1 MSNSY
6 RTDSPA
12 SRPEEV
18 TSQLLTYCRAH
29 DWAGHDPYDAL
40 NSKVFAAMPFSRRP
54 LPRFL
59 FTQLLKRSP
68 TDFRSL
74 LNIPHTQ
81 NPKALALFLMAL
93 LKLRRLGH
101 QLDSEI
107 LYLSDR
113 LCELRSQDHRY
124 WTWGYSFAWQ
134 SRQAFAPRNEANLVC
149 TTFVANAF
157 LDSYEEAGQREHL
170 EIATSAG
177 YYLLRELFWTD
188 DSTASFSYPQPS
200 TKSIVHNAN
209 LLAAALL
216 LRIHEKTG
224 DVELFQAAMAA
235 ARFSASRQ
243 QADGSWFYGELPSQ
257 RWIDNFHTGYNL
269 RSLLDIKRL
278 SDTDEFDRTIDLGFQ
293 FYRKHFFRGD
303 GAPKYFHNRTY
314 PIDIHCVAES
324 LITLCR
330 FAGEDPSSLDQA
342 SQVYRWTTENLWD
355 KRGFFYYQR
364 RRLGVLKTSYMRWAQ
379 AWMLLALATLLEVR
393 SQSFSENASSVN
405 HA

>member
-1 MSNSY
+1 MPNSQ

-12 SRPEEV
+12 LQLEEV
-18 TSQLLTYCRAH
+18 TAQLLTYCRAH

-40 NSKVFAAMPFSRRP
+40 NSKVFAAMPFSHRP
-54 LPRFL
+54 LPRLL

-68 TDFRSL
+68 TNFRRL

-93 LKLRRLGH
+93 LKLRRLGD
-101 QLDSEI
+101 QLDPEI
-107 LYLSDR
+107 LYLANR
-113 LCELRSQDHRY
+113 LRELRSPDHRY

-134 SRQAFAPRNEANLVC
+134 GRQTFAPRNEANLVC

-157 LDSYEEAGQREHL
+157 LDAYEASGQREHL

-200 TKSIVHNAN
+200 TRSIVHNAN
-209 LLAAALL
+209 LLAGALL
-216 LRIHEKTG
+216 LRIYERTE

-235 ARFSASRQ
+235 ARFSVSRQ

-269 RSLLDIKRL
+269 RSLLEIKRL
-278 SDTDEFDRTIDLGFQ
+278 TDTDEFDRTIDLGFQ
-293 FYRKHFFRGD
+293 FYRKHFFRSD
-303 GAPKYFHNRTY
+303 GAPRYFHDRTY

-330 FAGEDPSSLDQA
+330 FADKDTSGLDQA
-342 SQVYRWTTENLWD
+342 NHVYRWAMANLWD
-355 KRGFFYYQR
+355 RRGFFYYQR
-364 RRLGVLKTSYMRWAQ
+364 RRLGVVKTSYMRWAQ
-379 AWMLLALATLLEVR
+379 AWMLLALATLLEGR
-393 SQSFSENASSVN
+393 RQSFSENASSVS